1 MVTGPTVG
9 LIGVGVMGSAI
20 ALRLLE
26 LSTPLTIFDVN
37 QEAMIALGEHG
48 ATLASSPADL
58 TSASDYVVLSLN
70 TDEVVELAV
79 FGAGGVIEA
88 ADESKLLIDM
98 SSITPT
104 GTAKMAERLRTATG
118 MGWTDCPLSG
128 GAPAVAEGALTIMA
142 GGSTE
147 DVDRSKAVMNLLAR
161 NFTHM
166 GACGAGQA
174 TKLIN
179 QLIVGNGFATLMEAA
194 QLSVEGGIDP
204 ELIPKALAGGRADS
218 PILQEFFVKLATRD
232 YRPSGRIDNM
242 LKDLSSAQRF
252 AAQVGVAAPLL
263 AANVELHRWLVAAG
277 HGSSDTAEMMEFYG
291 SAGTEQT

>member
-1 MVTGPTVG
+1 MGTGPTVG

-20 ALRLLE
+20 GHRLLDV
-26 LSTPLTIFDVN
+26 STPLSIFDVN
-37 QEAMIALGEHG
+37 LDSMKPLADRG
-48 ATLASSPADL
+48 ATISNSSAEL
-58 TSASDYVVLSLN
+58 TSASDFVVLSLN
-70 TDEVVELAV
+70 TDEVVERAV
-79 FGAGGVIEA
+79 FGKGGVVQGA
-88 ADESKLLIDM
+88 NESKLLIDM
-98 SSITPT
+98 SSITPA
-104 GTAKMAERLRTATG
+104 GTLEMANRLRSETG
-118 MGWTDCPLSG
+118 MGWVDCPLSG

-142 GGSTE
+142 GGSSE
-147 DVDRSKAVMNLLAR
+147 DISRSKAVMDLLAR

-166 GACGAGQA
+166 GASGAGQA

-204 ELIPKALAGGRADS
+204 ELIPRALAGGRADS

-252 AAQVGVAAPLL
+252 AAQVGVATPLL
-263 AANVELHRWLVAAG
+263 SANVELHRWLVSAG
-277 HGSSDTAEMMEFYG
+277 YGPADTAEMMEFYG
-291 SAGTEQT
+291 SADPGAS